1 MLLQDDVSQK
11 VSITSQ
17 CQQKIFSKCARLII
31 LLKSYIL
38 LFVFMCNILIVM
50 CVFVANVLWLVSR
63 RKTHKTF
70 SGERA
75 RLIPAAETSSI
86 VDDGSQESLQGHESN
101 FYNARQLQTK
111 VHFHFGLQIEQAP
124 SDVKTSLDG
133 STLTKNVLFWSI
145 TDIF

>member
-63 RKTHKTF
+63 RQAYKTF

-75 RLIPAAETSSI
+75 RLLPAAETSSI

-111 VHFHFGLQIEQAP
+111 VHIHSQIEQAP

-133 STLTKNVLFWSI
+133 STLTKNV
-145 TDIF
+145 